1 MAIVQIPV
9 GGQMIGIEVP
19 DFAMESTQQDILDIA
34 KDQLTALQTLSS
46 ALSGNQQAI
55 NSLTASNNNNS
66 QSSQSIANGL
76 KQNNDLT
83 RSMTQKILDKYKAF
97 ENVFQEESP
106 SQMLNNMF
114 GVLGLG
120 AVGAIVG
127 TTVGILEKFGAALSK
142 TGRVGIGLGENLLDV
157 ADDAASIGVT
167 FDQFSAILAT
177 NGQELLNFGSNTGD
191 GARGLASLVR
201 SFQQAS
207 REMGYYGLTNA
218 EMTQL
223 LIEEAEMRRRTTGE
237 MFRTDM
243 ALSGLA
249 DEINNNMQLQEAMA
263 RITGQDMRSR
273 VAGQRA
279 IQNNVIA
286 QEFLSGQTGD
296 FARKLEVLGST
307 LADMPG
313 GQQIMDAFVASI
325 ATGRD
330 YRSFDP
336 ELFVRLG
343 QPVADMFTT
352 FTQGLNDPTV
362 GVTEFSAQ
370 MASSASGLRYVGEE
384 MGSALTQLAAN
395 GDQNAML
402 ALGLRN
408 SVRELG
414 SSEAILGNINSNLAA
429 LQSGLTQIRAIPAET
444 ERLSSEINNALRQ
457 LAMAILPGSP
467 NSNGELLVDSIGA
480 LATSIRT
487 VSETLTPMVGAMSDS
502 IVDGSIA
509 GASVLDRIIGNING
523 STPSE
528 STMSD
533 IVGAGPAGAV
543 ASPTTPMTNGTPNAT
558 VDPISANPND
568 PTVADPAVMRTD
580 PNASTPNTTLATALE
595 QAFSRALQQF
605 SGEGLPV
612 KIRNIYELPVS
623 RDNPGRVSSA

>member
-9 GGQMIGIEVP
+9 GGQMIGIDVP

-66 QSSQSIANGL
+66 QSSQSIATGL

-97 ENVFQEESP
+97 DNVFQEESP

-127 TTVGILEKFGAALSK
+127 TTVGVLEKFGAALSK
-142 TGRVGIGLGENLLDV
+142 TGRVGIGLGENLLDI
-157 ADDAASIGVT
+157 ADDAASIGITV
-167 FDQFSAILAT
+167 DQFSAILAT

-352 FTQGLNDPTV
+352 FTQGLNDPTA

-414 SSEAILGNINSNLAA
+414 TSEAILGNINSNLAA

-487 VSETLTPMVGAMSDS
+487 VSKTLTPMVGAMSNS

-509 GASVLDRIIGNING
+509 GASVLDRIMGK
-523 STPSE
+523 STPSA

-533 IVGAGPAGAV
+533 SDVAGTI

-558 VDPISANPND
+558 VDPISTNPND

>member
-9 GGQMIGIEVP
+9 GGQMIGIDVP

-66 QSSQSIANGL
+66 QSSQSIATGL

-97 ENVFQEESP
+97 DNVFQEESP

-127 TTVGILEKFGAALSK
+127 TTVGVLEKFGAALSK
-142 TGRVGIGLGENLLDV
+142 TGRVGIGLGENLLDI
-157 ADDAASIGVT
+157 ADDAASIGIT

-352 FTQGLNDPTV
+352 FTQGLNDPTA

-414 SSEAILGNINSNLAA
+414 TSEAILGNINSNLAA

-487 VSETLTPMVGAMSDS
+487 VSKTLTPMVGAMSNS

-509 GASVLDRIIGNING
+509 GASVLDRIMGK
-523 STPSE
+523 STPSA

-533 IVGAGPAGAV
+533 SDVAGTI

-558 VDPISANPND
+558 VDPISTNPND